1 MNVGAPQSAP
11 EKSRKSELT
20 VVAGL
25 ILRDSKILVCQRR
38 RDDSHGLQWEFPGGK
53 VEPGEIPQDAL
64 ARELREELGIEAGIG
79 RELFRARHRYRE
91 SQAELEVIFFQVI
104 VDPAAAL
111 QNLVF
116 EGFEWADPS
125 ALPRYDF
132 LEADQKFVAL
142 LALRAIPLDMP
153 ELG

>member
-1 MNVGAPQSAP
+1 MNVGASQPAP

-20 VVAGL
+20 VVAAL
-25 ILRDSKILVCQRR
+25 ILRDSKVLVCQRR

-53 VEPGEIPQDAL
+53 IEPGEIPQDAL
-64 ARELREELGIEAGIG
+64 ARELREELGIDATIG

-91 SQAELEVIFFQVI
+91 SQPEIEVIFFQAN
-104 VDPAAAL
+104 VDRTASL

-125 ALPRYDF
+125 ALPKYDF
-132 LEADQKFVAL
+132 LQADEDFVAL
-142 LALRAIPLDMP
+142 LASRAIALD
-153 ELG
+153 